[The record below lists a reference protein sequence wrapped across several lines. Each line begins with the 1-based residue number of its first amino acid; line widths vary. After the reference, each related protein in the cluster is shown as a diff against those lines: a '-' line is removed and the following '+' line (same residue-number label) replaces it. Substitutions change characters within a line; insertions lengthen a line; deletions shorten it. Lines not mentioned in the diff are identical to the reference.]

1 MFVSFS
7 DIVNGV
13 FRIVIFQRLMSSVVW
28 NCFLSLSTVCI
39 YTVVLCC
46 ASIWELDGNGNKK

>member
-28 NCFLSLSTVCI
+28 NCFLSLDCRLFAFT
-39 YTVVLCC
+39 L
-46 ASIWELDGNGNKK
+46 